1 MYTCTAS
8 SESGETSWS
17 ASLSVEDPKNPN
29 IIFHKTPDPATFPK
43 PPTKPKIVDRRATS
57 ITISW
62 RRNTLTGQSPL
73 IGYTVESFSSD
84 LETGWVVAAHR
95 ITSETYTINNLKP
108 DTSYIFLI
116 RAENSHGMS
125 SPSPLSERVRTLRL
139 LSSSAADA
147 DIDLEEVQNTLMNK
161 VVELTSIEAIS
172 STTIR
177 VSWDIILPEEI
188 LKKKYVEGFYI
199 RYRDMSG
206 GSQKFNMKT
215 VLNSEQTESHV
226 ISNLMK
232 FTEYEVFLMPFHQKI
247 EGQPSNSLHVQ
258 TLEDV
263 PSAPPGNLHADMIN
277 STSAVLKW
285 SPPPPQHRN
294 GVLLGYQ
301 IHVKGNGSTF
311 HSNLTLNA
319 TTTQYVLT
327 NLSLNQEYSLRA
339 VAFTKIGLGPFSPPS
354 AMVMDPSHLK
364 LDLAENGKGI
374 GGLSERNSIQ
384 IGDVVSEPWFI
395 ALVTSVILVLA
406 LIFVGI
412 VIYRRHFSSRKL
424 STPLQRYEDMTR
436 LNPQGGP
443 GRLDTVWINGTAVGW
458 KEKEQQQHSSLHY
471 ATGSATAHHD
481 MFNNQQSLYAEV
493 GEVVNAYNNN
503 GLLTTFNNSPQP
515 PHPSMRPGDP
525 APYATT
531 TLAMQNRTRSMVRIK

>member
-1 MYTCTAS
+1 M
-8 SESGETSWS
+8 GRGG
-17 ASLSVEDPKNPN
+17 P
-29 IIFHKTPDPATFPK
+29 PDHL
-43 PPTKPKIVDRRATS
+43 R
-57 ITISW
+57 
-62 RRNTLTGQSPL
+62 
-73 IGYTVESFSSD
+73 D
-84 LETGWVVAAHR
+84 LH
-95 ITSETYTINNLKP
+95 
-108 DTSYIFLI
+108 

-125 SPSPLSERVRTLRL
+125 SPSPVSERVRTLRL
-139 LSSSAADA
+139 LSSSASDA
-147 DIDLEEVQNTLMNK
+147 DVDLEEVQNTLMNK

-177 VSWDIILPEEI
+177 VSWEIILPEETA
-188 LKKKYVEGFYI
+188 KKKYVEGFYI

-232 FTEYEVFLMPFHQKI
+232 FTEYEVFLMPFYQKI

-263 PSAPPGNLHADMIN
+263 PSAPPSNLHAEMIN
-277 STSAVLKW
+277 STSAILKW

-319 TTTQYVLT
+319 TTTQFVLT

-339 VAFTKIGLGPFSPPS
+339 VAFTKIGLGPFSPPAS
-354 AMVMDPSHLK
+354 LTMDPSHLK
-364 LDLAENGKGI
+364 LDLTETGTGL
-374 GGLSERNSIQ
+374 GGHSERNSVQ

-395 ALVTSVILVLA
+395 ALVTSVILVMV
-406 LIFVGI
+406 LIFIGI
-412 VIYRRHFSSRKL
+412 VVYRRHFSSRKL
-424 STPLQRYEDMTR
+424 STPLQHYEDLTR
-436 LNPQGGP
+436 LNPPNGS
-443 GRLDTVWINGTAVGW
+443 VWINGNSAGW
-458 KEKEQQQHSSLHY
+458 KEKEQQQQQQQQQHSSLHY
-471 ATGSATAHHD
+471 ATGSATAHHE

-493 GEVVNAYNNN
+493 GEIGVYNNN
-503 GLLTTFNNSPQP
+503 GLLTTFNGPM
-515 PHPSMRPGDP
+515 MRPSDP

-531 TLAMQNRTRSMVRIK
+531 TLAMQNRTRTMVRKQS

>member
-1 MYTCTAS
+1 M
-8 SESGETSWS
+8 
-17 ASLSVEDPKNPN
+17 
-29 IIFHKTPDPATFPK
+29 
-43 PPTKPKIVDRRATS
+43 
-57 ITISW
+57 
-62 RRNTLTGQSPL
+62 TGQSPL

-108 DTSYIFLI
+108 DTSYMFLI

-125 SPSPLSERVRTLRL
+125 SPSPVSERVRTLRL
-139 LSSSAADA
+139 LSSSASDA

-188 LKKKYVEGFYI
+188 SKKKYVEGFYI

-232 FTEYEVFLMPFHQKI
+232 FTEYEVFLMPFYQKI

-263 PSAPPGNLHADMIN
+263 PSAPPGNLRADMIN
-277 STSAVLKW
+277 ATSAVLKW

-301 IHVKGNGSTF
+301 IHVKGNGSAF

-319 TTTQYVLT
+319 TTTQFVLA
-327 NLSLNQEYSLRA
+327 NLSLNQEYSMRA
-339 VAFTKIGLGPFSPPS
+339 VAFTKIGLGPFSPP
-354 AMVMDPSHLK
+354 AALVMDPLHLK
-364 LDLAENGKGI
+364 LDIAENGKGL
-374 GGLSERNSIQ
+374 GGHSERNSIQ

-395 ALVTSVILVLA
+395 ALVTSVILVLT

-412 VIYRRHFSSRKL
+412 VIYRRHFASRKL
-424 STPLQRYEDMTR
+424 AAPLQCYEDLTR
-436 LNPQGGP
+436 LNPQNGN
-443 GRLDTVWINGTAVGW
+443 GRLDTVWVNGNTSGW
-458 KEKEQQQHSSLHY
+458 KEKEQQQHNSLHY

-481 MFNNQQSLYAEV
+481 LFSNPQSLYAEV
-493 GEVVNAYNNN
+493 GEVNVYNNN
-503 GLLTTFNNSPQP
+503 GLLTTFNGSSSTANPQ
-515 PHPSMRPGDP
+515 MRPGDP

-531 TLAMQNRTRSMVRIK
+531 TLAMQNRMRSMVSPIQPF

>member
-1 MYTCTAS
+1 M
-8 SESGETSWS
+8 
-17 ASLSVEDPKNPN
+17 EDPKNPN

-62 RRNTLTGQSPL
+62 RRNAQTGQSPL
-73 IGYTVESFSSD
+73 IGYTIESFSSD

-108 DTSYIFLI
+108 DTSYIFLV

-125 SPSPLSERVRTLRL
+125 PPSPLSERVRTLRL
-139 LSSSAADA
+139 LSSSASDA

-177 VSWDIILPEEI
+177 VSWEIILPEETI
-188 LKKKYVEGFYI
+188 KKKYVEGFYI

-263 PSAPPGNLHADMIN
+263 PSAPPSNLHAEMIN
-277 STSAVLKW
+277 STSAILKW

-319 TTTQYVLT
+319 TTTQFVLT

-339 VAFTKIGLGPFSPPS
+339 VAFTKIGLGPFSPP
-354 AMVMDPSHLK
+354 AALVMDPTHLK
-364 LDLAENGKGI
+364 LDLDDEGRGI
-374 GGLSERNSIQ
+374 GGHSERNSVQ

-395 ALVTSVILVLA
+395 ALVTSVIAVLM

-412 VIYRRHFSSRKL
+412 VVYRRFYSSRKL
-424 STPLQRYEDMTR
+424 STPLQHYEDLTR
-436 LNPQGGP
+436 LNPASGA
-443 GRLDTVWINGTAVGW
+443 VWMNNGATAGW
-458 KEKEQQQHSSLHY
+458 KEKEQQQQQQQHNNSLHY
-471 ATGSATAHHD
+471 ATGNATAHHD

-493 GEVVNAYNNN
+493 GEIGINVYNNN
-503 GLLTTFNNSPQP
+503 GLLTTFNG
-515 PHPSMRPGDP
+515 PSMRSGDP

-531 TLAMQNRTRSMVRIK
+531 TLAMQNRTRMMVSFYLIIFRPGFIISILCRAV